1 MPLRRDIS
9 GLDPA
14 PGLLGAVVLHVVLY
28 YLAGMIDPPENEEE
42 EEIVEVEVIEL
53 PEPKKP
59 EPKKPPPEIEK
70 EEEPD
75 PPKEQEQEQPK
86 EQPKPKVQPKTK
98 VQPKP
103 EAPQKEAAPP
113 PTPKRFELPPSE
125 TIPAGSGGDVKV
137 NTGAG
142 NDGGGNVGSP
152 GGNGDKRGSGGGSGP
167 GGGGTGT
174 VPGEPWSP
182 KNDLYISQQPK
193 VLRVPELECPAVS
206 ERQVSGMVVL
216 MVQVQRD
223 GKVRSAR
230 VTQKMGHGCDEIAK
244 KALRKAKFAPAI
256 GTDGK
261 AADYE
266 LRYEYEFELRD

>member
-1 MPLRRDIS
+1 MPVRRDIS

-14 PGLLGAVVLHVVLY
+14 PGLLGAVVLHVVAY
-28 YLAGMIDPPENEEE
+28 YLAGMIEPPETPEKD
-42 EEIVEVEVIEL
+42 EIVEVEVIEL
-53 PEPKKP
+53 PERKKP
-59 EPKKPPPEIEK
+59 EPPKPPPEKIVEPEK
-70 EEEPD
+70 PE
-75 PPKEQEQEQPK
+75 PPKETPK
-86 EQPKPKVQPKTK
+86 EEIKPKKVQPKLK
-98 VQPKP
+98 AQPKP
-103 EAPQKEAAPP
+103 EPPQQPEAAPP
-113 PTPKRFELPPSE
+113 PPPKRFELPASA

-137 NTGAG
+137 NTGANAQSG
-142 NDGGGNVGSP
+142 TNDGAPSGTGTKSGGGGGNGT
-152 GGNGDKRGSGGGSGP
+152 

-193 VLRVPELECPAVS
+193 VLRVPELECPAVT

>member
-75 PPKEQEQEQPK
+75 PPKEQEQ
-86 EQPKPKVQPKTK
+86 PKVQPKTK

-174 VPGEPWSP
+174 VPGEPCGP
-182 KNDLYISQQPK
+182 KNDLYFSQQPK
-193 VLRVPELECPAVS
+193 VLRVPELECHAVS

-223 GKVRSAR
+223 GKVRSSR
-230 VTQKMGHGCDEIAK
+230 VTQKMGHCCDEISK